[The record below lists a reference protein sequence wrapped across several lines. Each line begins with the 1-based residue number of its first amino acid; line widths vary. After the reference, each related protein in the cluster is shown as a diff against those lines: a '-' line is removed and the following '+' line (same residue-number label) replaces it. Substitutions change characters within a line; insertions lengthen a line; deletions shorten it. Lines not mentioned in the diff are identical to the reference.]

1 MREIPSKDMKLEVRF
16 GEFLLDSRG
25 GLVSLNGYAVKLQ
38 PQPLRMLE
46 LLVERAPEVVTR
58 EELGDHVW
66 GAGVHVEL
74 DASLNYCIR
83 QIRLALR
90 DSAGEP
96 RYVETL
102 PKQGYRLLAEVERGE
117 PVAEVAEVVEL
128 PPTVSLEAGEA
139 GGRRRLWVAA
149 AVVGC
154 AVLIAGAGWWFA
166 RRQVQADAA
175 IRSLAVLPLEN
186 LSGDSGEDYFADGL
200 TDELITELASLPNLR
215 VVSRTSAMVEK
226 GSHKTLREIAGELN
240 VDAIV
245 EGSVVRSG
253 DRVRITAQLIDTRD
267 DRHLWARSFEGPSKD
282 IVALQ
287 DRVAGE
293 IAAQAK
299 VVLAP
304 DTEQRNGA
312 RTVNPAAYDAYLRG
326 RYFFAKNDV
335 LRSAKYFQQ
344 AIAADPTYASAYA
357 GLADDLDG
365 ESVYGLG
372 EGKDAIPKALAAAQH
387 AIELDPR
394 SGEAY
399 EALGSIETVNEWK
412 WEAAERDLLHSIALS
427 PSYSLAE
434 MKYAV
439 YLDATDHPE
448 EALQHMRRALSLDPL
463 SFFMTRRLG
472 ATLYLA
478 RDYDGALDQLRRAA
492 EMEPD
497 MRERVDNY
505 MSSAYEQKGMHD
517 EAVEYDL
524 VALQSR
530 WPSLDVARLGR
541 AYKSR
546 GWTAYWRARTEAILS
561 LGSQYCGSEEI
572 AKDYVR
578 LGDRN
583 KAFAYLNRDV
593 DDRCYGVMMLRTD
606 PVLDPIRGDKRFASL
621 LQRVN
626 LAEK

>member
-1 MREIPSKDMKLEVRF
+1 M
-16 GEFLLDSRG
+16 
-25 GLVSLNGYAVKLQ
+25 
-38 PQPLRMLE
+38 
-46 LLVERAPEVVTR
+46 T
-58 EELGDHVW
+58 
-66 GAGVHVEL
+66 
-74 DASLNYCIR
+74 DA
-83 QIRLALR
+83 
-90 DSAGEP
+90 
-96 RYVETL
+96 
-102 PKQGYRLLAEVERGE
+102 
-117 PVAEVAEVVEL
+117 
-128 PPTVSLEAGEA
+128 
-139 GGRRRLWVAA
+139 
-149 AVVGC
+149 
-154 AVLIAGAGWWFA
+154 
-166 RRQVQADAA
+166 
-175 IRSLAVLPLEN
+175 
-186 LSGDSGEDYFADGL
+186 
-200 TDELITELASLPNLR
+200 LITELASLPGLR

-226 GSHKTLREIAGELN
+226 GTHKPLRQIAEELN
-240 VDAIV
+240 VDAVV

-267 DRHLWARSFEGPSKD
+267 DRHLWARSFEEPSKD
-282 IVALQ
+282 IVSLQ
-287 DRVAGE
+287 DRVASE
-293 IAAQAK
+293 IAAQAR

-304 DTEQRNGA
+304 EADRASGA
-312 RTVNPAAYDAYLRG
+312 RPVNPAAYDAYLRG

-372 EGKDAIPKALAAAQH
+372 DGKNAVSEALAAAHH

-412 WEAAERDLLHSIALS
+412 WEAAQQDLLRSIALS

-439 YLDATDHPE
+439 YLDAKGHPD
-448 EALQHMRRALSLDPL
+448 EAVQHMRRALSLDPL

-505 MSSAYEQKGMHD
+505 MSAAYEQKGMHD

-524 VALQSR
+524 VALKLR
-530 WPSLDVARLGR
+530 WPNMDVEELRGV
-541 AYKSR
+541 YKSR

-561 LGSQYCGSEEI
+561 LHGQDCVSYELG
-572 AKDYVR
+572 KGYLR
-578 LGDRN
+578 LGDR
-583 KAFAYLNRDV
+583 KRAFSYLNRDV
-593 DDRCYGVMMLRTD
+593 DDRCFGVTMLRTD
-606 PVLDPIRGDKRFASL
+606 PVLDPIREDKRYQAL
-621 LQRVN
+621 LSRVN
-626 LAEK
+626 LTE